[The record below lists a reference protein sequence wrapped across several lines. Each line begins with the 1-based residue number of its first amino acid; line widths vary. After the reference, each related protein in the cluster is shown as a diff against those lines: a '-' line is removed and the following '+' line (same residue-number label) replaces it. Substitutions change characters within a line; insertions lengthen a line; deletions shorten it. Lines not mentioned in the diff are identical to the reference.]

1 MLFGK
6 KRVIAY
12 LEKTTLGIYSPDEGL
27 DDSVTFPKDAVIE
40 KEVIQEDKLK
50 EAVLGLLVK
59 SDFKKP
65 SVVLL
70 IAEDLLFQKT
80 LIQEGKT
87 APKEEIEKYF
97 DTIRFDQ
104 KKLAKNVYRFEN
116 QYQLVATNRE
126 FYQTVMSVLESEGWQ
141 VEAVLPITLFPGIPE
156 NKTLTKDEVVRIL
169 GKRKVLEIG
178 NFLGE
183 DMPIEQKEEQVEEEP
198 QQVVGH
204 ASRLSKRKKG
214 PGKGFFLL
222 LFVIAL
228 IAGSVTL
235 FALGIVKRPTTQPV
249 NEVSMENP
257 PTQTP
262 TPTMEPIAKAD
273 LSIQVLN
280 GTGTVGQAG
289 QVKAALE
296 DIEYVNVETGN
307 ADETDMTETTIV
319 YSDRVSQEQLDEIK
333 RILEKLFASVTTE
346 KASADPEFDIV
357 ITTGGEP
364 FES

>member
-65 SVVLL
+65 SVVFL

-80 LIQEGKT
+80 LTQEEKT

-126 FYQTVMSVLESEGWQ
+126 FYQTVIGVLESEGWH
-141 VEAVLPITLFPGIPE
+141 VEAVLPVTLFPGIPE

-169 GKRKVLEIG
+169 GKKKVLEVG
-178 NFLGE
+178 NFLSE
-183 DMPIEQKEEQVEEEP
+183 DMPIEQKEEQIEEEP

-222 LFVIAL
+222 LLVIAL
-228 IAGSVTL
+228 IAAGVTL
-235 FALGIVKRPTTQPV
+235 FALGIVKRPTTQPAK
-249 NEVSMENP
+249 EVSMKNP

-262 TPTMEPIAKAD
+262 TPTVEPVAKAD

-289 QVKAALE
+289 KVESALA
-296 DIEYVNVETGN
+296 DIEYENVETGN
-307 ADETDMTETTIV
+307 AEDTNMTETTIV
-319 YSDRVSQEQLDEIK
+319 YSSRVSQEQLDEIETTLK
-333 RILEKLFASVTTE
+333 ELFETVTTE
-346 KASADPEFDIV
+346 KAATDPEFDIV
-357 ITTGGEP
+357 ITTGGEAL
-364 FES
+364 